1 MIIFCNLQ
9 KNIYMIQV
17 RMGYNYIISLILII
31 VIMMVIYEYVI
42 EKKELF
48 SFITPP
54 NLKDGDKFMLKT
66 LDGQYVSICNNC
78 SPYDANIKN
87 LCSSLV
93 CLTRYP
99 LKSGVFTYHRFRDGR
114 FGIETYEFKYWKHCD
129 TCVHDCRGSIC
140 ADGINK
146 NLKTHKWFLIKNA
159 DQYNSISIKSNNGRM
174 IQRCDCSQDCGKILC
189 TMGLGGNEKFIVE
202 KIDSGPV
209 EPQELMYKPR
219 RYKSEIFNGVSL
231 SMLQ

>member
-1 MIIFCNLQ
+1 MSSYNIFLLF
-9 KNIYMIQV
+9 ILTTVITYEFIQH
-17 RMGYNYIISLILII
+17 YKLEN
-31 VIMMVIYEYVI
+31 
-42 EKKELF
+42 F

-78 SPYDANIKN
+78 SPYDANINN

-99 LKSGVFTYHRFRDGR
+99 LKSGIFTFHKFRDGR
-114 FGIETYEFKYWKHCD
+114 FGIETYEFKFWKHCD
-129 TCVHDCRGSIC
+129 TCVHDCRGSVC

-146 NLKTHKWFLIKNA
+146 NLKTHKWILIKNA
-159 DQYNSISIKSNNGRM
+159 DQYDSISIKSSNGRM
-174 IQRCDCSQDCGKILC
+174 IQRCDCSQDCGNILC
-189 TMGLGGNEKFIVE
+189 TMGLGGNERFIVE

-209 EPQELMYKPR
+209 QEKELIYKPR
-219 RYKSEIFNGVSL
+219 RYKNEIFDGVSL
-231 SMLQ
+231 SMLK